1 MYILD
6 IYIGIINNIHDGV
19 TTARFNILCLW
30 WLFFLSFF
38 SVRLISNYKNFFG
51 VAMFEMINLLGSA
64 SLGAVMQIVGAKAN
78 AQAEMMKQLTTNHK
92 LEEIS
97 RDKVRN
103 NTNSFFMMTRRI
115 IVLSCIFAIIIVPTL
130 APLFTD
136 TAIYIQTEVTTGSDW
151 LIFDTRNTT
160 MAWKEVQGI
169 AILDWHKNIILSIV
183 SMYVGSSIAKAK

>member
-1 MYILD
+1 
-6 IYIGIINNIHDGV
+6 
-19 TTARFNILCLW
+19 
-30 WLFFLSFF
+30 
-38 SVRLISNYKNFFG
+38 
-51 VAMFEMINLLGSA
+51 MFEMVNLLGSA
-64 SLGAVMQIVGAKAN
+64 SLGAVMQIMGAKAN

-92 LEEIS
+92 LEEES

-115 IVLSCIFAIIIVPTL
+115 IVLSCIFSIIIVPVL

-136 TAIYIQTEVTTGSDW
+136 TPIYIQTEVTTGSDW
-151 LIFDTRNTT
+151 LIFDTTNTSYV
-160 MAWKEVQGI
+160 WKEVQGI

>member
-1 MYILD
+1 
-6 IYIGIINNIHDGV
+6 
-19 TTARFNILCLW
+19 
-30 WLFFLSFF
+30 
-38 SVRLISNYKNFFG
+38 
-51 VAMFEMINLLGSA
+51 MFEMVNLLGSA
-64 SLGAVMQIVGAKAN
+64 SLGAVMQIMGAKAN
-78 AQAEMMKQLTTNHK
+78 AQAEMMKQLTANHK
-92 LEEIS
+92 LEEES

-115 IVLSCIFAIIIVPTL
+115 IVLSCIFAIIIVPVL

-151 LIFDTRNTT
+151 LIFDTSNARSLLNI
-160 MAWKEVQGI
+160 AQGI

>member
-1 MYILD
+1 
-6 IYIGIINNIHDGV
+6 
-19 TTARFNILCLW
+19 
-30 WLFFLSFF
+30 
-38 SVRLISNYKNFFG
+38 
-51 VAMFEMINLLGSA
+51 MFEMLNLLGSA
-64 SLGAVMQIVGAKAN
+64 SLGAVMQIMGAKAN
-78 AQAEMMKQLTTNHK
+78 AQADMMKQLTANHK

-130 APLFTD
+130 APLFFD
-136 TAIYIQTEVTTGSDW
+136 TSIFIQTEITTGSDW

-160 MAWKEVQGI
+160 MVWKEVEGI
-169 AILDWHKNIILSIV
+169 PILDWHKNIILSIV

>member
-1 MYILD
+1 
-6 IYIGIINNIHDGV
+6 
-19 TTARFNILCLW
+19 
-30 WLFFLSFF
+30 
-38 SVRLISNYKNFFG
+38 
-51 VAMFEMINLLGSA
+51 MFEMVNLLGSA
-64 SLGAVMQIVGAKAN
+64 SLGAVMQIMGAKAN
-78 AQAEMMKQLTTNHK
+78 AQAEMMKQLTANHK
-92 LEEIS
+92 LEEES

-115 IVLSCIFAIIIVPTL
+115 IVLSCIFAIIIVPVL

-151 LIFDTRNTT
+151 LIFETRNTT
-160 MAWKEVQGI
+160 MSWKEVQGI